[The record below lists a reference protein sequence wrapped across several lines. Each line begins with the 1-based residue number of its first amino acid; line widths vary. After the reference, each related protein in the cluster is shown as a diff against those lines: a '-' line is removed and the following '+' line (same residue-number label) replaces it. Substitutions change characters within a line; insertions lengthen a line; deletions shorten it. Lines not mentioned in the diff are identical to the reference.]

1 VGFGLMRKL
10 DKNHDGFLTR
20 EEFVDKLVEHVNVG
34 DENKRLTLARQVV
47 ELSGRVHRYRQ
58 HDQHNRDTKDDVD
71 ESWRGDRAEHSA
83 GGGVAAASSRRR
95 RSVSPSHEHHAAPRK
110 SISRRDSF
118 ARAGRGA
125 VRRPKVPGHVDAR
138 QVASQVARAA
148 DLRDARP
155 EDDGHGRR
163 VVRHEDAE
171 LLGSERPAARVGQKR
186 RDEDDA
192 HGDDGLE
199 QRGRERHGP
208 RVVPAPGLALGGIPF
223 WLTFAALDDWRR
235 PLEGSW
241 QNQDQR
247 AGSPL
252 GCRYT

>member
-110 SISRRDSF
+110 ASLEEIRSR
-118 ARAGRGA
+118 APVAGPSVVPKFRGTLT
-125 VRRPKVPGHVDAR
+125 RGRSPPR
-138 QVASQVARAA
+138 WP
-148 DLRDARP
+148 ARP
-155 EDDGHGRR
+155 IFEMPVQRMM
-163 VVRHEDAE
+163 AM
-171 LLGSERPAARVGQKR
+171 VG
-186 RDEDDA
+186 A
-192 HGDDGLE
+192 
-199 QRGRERHGP
+199 
-208 RVVPAPGLALGGIPF
+208 
-223 WLTFAALDDWRR
+223 
-235 PLEGSW
+235 
-241 QNQDQR
+241 
-247 AGSPL
+247 
-252 GCRYT
+252 